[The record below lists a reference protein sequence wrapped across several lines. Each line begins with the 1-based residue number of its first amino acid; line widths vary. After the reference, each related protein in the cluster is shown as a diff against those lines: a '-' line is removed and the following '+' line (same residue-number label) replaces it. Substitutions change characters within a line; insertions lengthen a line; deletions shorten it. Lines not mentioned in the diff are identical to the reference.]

1 MSKPKIAIVHD
12 WIYGGGAEKV
22 VLEIHKLYPDA
33 PIYTS
38 FCSDE
43 WRERLDNKVVTGY
56 LQRWPFQ
63 KFDDCYHFLDSGGSL
78 SLILAN
84 LTLSSPV
91 REMAR
96 QNSSANPD
104 QINFIFVIATR
115 QRIFIGDITTNIS
128 NDQVFA
134 HNGWH
139 A

>member
-43 WRERLDNKVVTGY
+43 WRERLDNKVITG
-56 LQRWPFQ
+56 RFR
-63 KFDDCYHFLDSGGSL
+63 KFDDYCRFFDSGGLL

-84 LTLSSPV
+84 LILSSPV

-104 QINFIFVIATR
+104 QINFIFAIATR
-115 QRIFIGDITTNIS
+115 QRIFIGDITTNTS
-128 NDQVFA
+128 NDQVSVR
-134 HNGWH
+134 NGWH
-139 A
+139 VWA